1 MSPDQPTAPDSS
13 GQDLLRQRRLDDV
26 THFSVESAAS
36 TSSAPPSVVP
46 WTLQHYFDG
55 EIDLIKELAGRF
67 PQVPL
72 MSLISLRDVGV
83 KNRRS
88 VATISTQDGAASL
101 TAEVDVLSRAVQF
114 TFALNSMLA
123 LRFCPGKLSA
133 MDRTQWME
141 PLRREAGEA
150 AFLWDQARWQSDFLI
165 GAAHKNF
172 TQLFAFS
179 PNHVEAAARLT
190 PDVAHKLLDWL
201 EHAWRDALE

>member
-1 MSPDQPTAPDSS
+1 MPPDDQQTATDFA
-13 GQDLLRQRRLDDV
+13 RQRRLDDV
-26 THFSVESAAS
+26 THFTRDSAPP
-36 TSSAPPSVVP
+36 SSAPPSVVP
-46 WTLQHYFDG
+46 WTLQHYYDG

-72 MSLISLRDVGV
+72 MSLINLREVGV
-83 KNRRS
+83 KNRRE

-101 TAEVDVLSRAVQF
+101 IAEVDALSRAVQF
-114 TFALNSMLA
+114 TFTLNSMLG

-133 MDRTQWME
+133 MDREGWLDTM
-141 PLRREAGEA
+141 RREAGEV
-150 AFLWDQARWQSDFLI
+150 AFLWDAGRWQHDFLI

-172 TQLFAFS
+172 TQVFAFS

-201 EHAWRDALE
+201 ESAWGSAP